1 MQAYR
6 LSGMAKIKA
15 IKEYID
21 EILAN
26 NIKILVFAHHMKVMD
41 EIEN

>member
-15 IKEYID
+15 IKEYIN
-21 EILAN
+21 EILEN
-26 NIKILVFAHHMKVMD
+26 NIKILVFAHHIKVLD
-41 EIEN
+41 